1 MHYYFGISLTLN
13 FSQIRDLLSQKP
25 DSARH
30 RSVLVLAG
38 DADWQKESLTKI
50 LRDHENDSLWLGDDP
65 MPGIP
70 TVPVKQAHS
79 WLGREKQV
87 VIFDA
92 NSFFNTDAFAAISGI
107 VVGGGVF
114 ILLMPA
120 VEQWD
125 NVYLSFFG
133 QRLIHNLTS
142 TPELILVKQTD
153 TSINFSAEKIATANQ
168 KCIEPFLTSE
178 QQFVVEAIES
188 EVRHKSYNPI
198 VINSDRGRGKS
209 AAIGIAAARLLEIG
223 VKTIAITAPRLFA
236 AEIIFK
242 HIAILLPQ
250 ADLAQGKVI
259 YKKRSVQFYSP
270 DQLVAEDIKAE
281 MLFVDEA
288 AAIPVPLLTSLLN
301 KYPFCVF
308 ATTVHGYEGTGR
320 GFAVRFYK
328 VLNEQKPGWK
338 KCLMKTPVRW
348 AENDPL
354 EKWMFRLLCLDAEV
368 ASADEIGI
376 IDHSQLEF
384 TVLNRLQISKDES
397 LLKEVFA
404 LLVLAHYRTQ
414 PSDLQRMLDDAQI
427 TLYIVKHNG
436 HVVSVA
442 LVNHEGDFSHSLSKQ
457 VYRGERRP
465 QGHLLAQAL
474 TYHCGVEDA
483 ATLHYARIMRIAVHP
498 ECQQQGIG
506 TKLLEFIIK
515 HEKQS
520 ACDAVGTSFG
530 MTPALLNFWGK
541 SGLEVVRIGFRKEQT
556 SGEHAAIMIIAL
568 SAKGDKV
575 KREAQERF
583 SGQLS
588 FWFEDVLK
596 DLPLEI
602 KQRFPSGQ
610 VKPVMLKELDKKD
623 LNAFILYS
631 RNYELSIAALN
642 KLVLLKQAEIADEK
656 FPDHFRKVLNL
667 KVIEKTGWKDIVTKL
682 NLNGQ
687 NEARE
692 LFSQAINYLYNLK

>member
-1 MHYYFGISLTLN
+1 LTPN
-13 FSQIRDLLSQKP
+13 FSQIRDILSRKP

-30 RSVLVLAG
+30 RSILVLAG
-38 DADWQKESLTKI
+38 ESHWQKGCLENI
-50 LRDHENDSLWLGDDP
+50 LKDHENDSLWLGDDP
-65 MPGIP
+65 LPSIP
-70 TVPVKQAHS
+70 AIAVKQAHS

-92 NSFFNTDAFAAISGI
+92 NSYFNADAFAAISGI

-120 VEQWD
+120 IEQWD

-133 QRLIHNLTS
+133 QRLVHSLTS
-142 TPELILVKQTD
+142 TPEIVIVKQTD
-153 TSINFSAEKIATANQ
+153 TAISFNVPDKTAAASNQ
-168 KCIEPFLTSE
+168 CAEPFLTPE

-188 EVRHKSYNPI
+188 EVRHKSFNPL

-209 AAIGIAAARLLEIG
+209 AAIGIAAARLVESGI
-223 VKTIAITAPRLFA
+223 KTIAITAPRLLA
-236 AEIIFK
+236 AEVIFK
-242 HIAILLPQ
+242 HIQLLLPQ
-250 ADLAQGKVI
+250 AEVSNGKI
-259 YKKRSVQFYSP
+259 KYKNRTVQFYPP
-270 DQLVAEDIKAE
+270 DQLIAEDIKAE

-288 AAIPVPLLTSLLN
+288 AAIPVPLLTTLLN
-301 KYPFCVF
+301 KYSFCVF
-308 ATTVHGYEGTGR
+308 STTVHGYEGTGR
-320 GFAVRFYK
+320 GFAVRFHK
-328 VLNEQKPGWK
+328 VLNKQKAGWK

-368 ASADEIGI
+368 VSADEIGVV
-376 IDHSQLEF
+376 DHSQLEF

-414 PSDLQRMLDDAQI
+414 PSDLQRMLDDVQI
-427 TLYIVKHNG
+427 SIYTVRHKQ
-436 HVVSVA
+436 HVIAVA

-483 ATLHYARIMRIAVHP
+483 ATLNYARVMRIAVHP
-498 ECQQQGIG
+498 EYQQQGIG
-506 TKLLEFIIK
+506 SKLLEFIIK

-530 MTPALLNFWGK
+530 MTPALLNFWNK
-541 SGLEVVRIGFRKEQT
+541 SGFEVVRIGFRKEQT

-568 SAKGDKV
+568 SEKGEKV

-583 SGQLS
+583 NGQLS
-588 FWFEDVLK
+588 FWFDDVLK
-596 DLPLEI
+596 DLPVEI
-602 KQRFPSGQ
+602 KQRFPSEQ
-610 VKPVMLKELDKKD
+610 VKPVILKELDKKD

-656 FPDHFRKVLNL
+656 FPDHYRKVLNL
-667 KVIEKTGWKDIVTKL
+667 KIIDKADWKAIVTRL
-682 NLNGQ
+682 SLSGQ
-687 NEARE
+687 AEARE

>member
-1 MHYYFGISLTLN
+1 LTLN
-13 FSQIRDLLSQKP
+13 FSQIRDILSQKP

-30 RSVLVLAG
+30 RNILVLAG
-38 DADWQKESLTKI
+38 ESHWQKDCLENI
-50 LRDHENDSLWLGDDP
+50 LKEHENDSLWLGDEPLPD
-65 MPGIP
+65 IP
-70 TVPVKQAHS
+70 AVAVKQAQS

-92 NSFFNTDAFAAISGI
+92 NSFFNADAFAAISGI
-107 VVGGGVF
+107 VMGGGVF

-120 VEQWD
+120 VERWD

-133 QRLIHNLTS
+133 QRLVHSLTS
-142 TPELILVKQTD
+142 TPELVIVKQTD
-153 TSINFSAEKIATANQ
+153 TEISISPAAKIPIASNQ
-168 KCIEPFLTSE
+168 CIDPFLTSE

-188 EVRHKSYNPI
+188 EVKHKSFNPV

-209 AAIGIAAARLLEIG
+209 AAIGIAAARLIESG
-223 VKTIAITAPRLFA
+223 VKTIAITAPRLLA
-236 AEIIFK
+236 AEVIFK
-242 HIAILLPQ
+242 HIALLLPQ
-250 ADLAQGKVI
+250 AKVSNGKI
-259 YKKRSVQFYSP
+259 KYKNRTVQFYAP
-270 DQLVAEDIKAE
+270 DQLIAEDIKAE

-288 AAIPVPLLTSLLN
+288 AAIPVPLLTTLLN
-301 KYPFCVF
+301 KYSFCVF
-308 ATTVHGYEGTGR
+308 STTVHGYEGTGR
-320 GFAVRFYK
+320 GFAVRFHK
-328 VLNEQKPGWK
+328 VLNEQNTGWK

-354 EKWMFRLLCLDAEV
+354 ENWMFSLLCLDAEIV
-368 ASADEIGI
+368 PADEIGI
-376 IDHSQLEF
+376 IDTEQLEF
-384 TVLNRLQISKDES
+384 TVLNRLQISKDEN

-427 TLYIVKHNG
+427 SIYIVRHKN
-436 HVVSVA
+436 HVIAVA
-442 LVNHEGDFSHSLSKQ
+442 LVNREGNFSHSLSKQ

-483 ATLHYARIMRIAVHP
+483 ATLNYARVMRIAVHP
-498 ECQQQGIG
+498 ECQQQGVG

-520 ACDAVGTSFG
+520 ACDVVGTSFG

-541 SGLEVVRIGFRKEQT
+541 PGLDVVRIGFRKEQT

-568 SAKGDKV
+568 SAKGEKV
-575 KREAQERF
+575 KHEAQERF

-588 FWFEDVLK
+588 FWFDDVLK
-596 DLPLEI
+596 DLPADI
-602 KQRFPSGQ
+602 KQRFPSEL

-642 KLVLLKQAEIADEK
+642 KLVMLKQAEIADEK
-656 FPDHFRKVLNL
+656 FPDHYRKVLNL
-667 KVIEKTGWKDIVTKL
+667 KVIDKTDWKMIVNKL
-682 NLNGQ
+682 SLSGQ
-687 NEARE
+687 AEARE

>member
-1 MHYYFGISLTLN
+1 MTLN
-13 FSQIRDLLSQKP
+13 FSQIRDILSQKP

-30 RSVLVLAG
+30 RNILVLAG
-38 DADWQKESLTKI
+38 ESHWQKDCLENI
-50 LRDHENDSLWLGDDP
+50 LKEHENDSLWLGDEPLPD
-65 MPGIP
+65 IP
-70 TVPVKQAHS
+70 AVAVKQAQS

-92 NSFFNTDAFAAISGI
+92 NSFFNADAFAAISGI
-107 VVGGGVF
+107 VMGGGVF

-133 QRLIHNLTS
+133 QRLVHSLTS
-142 TPELILVKQTD
+142 TPELVIVKQTD
-153 TSINFSAEKIATANQ
+153 TEISISPAAKIPIASNQ
-168 KCIEPFLTSE
+168 CIDPFLTSE

-188 EVRHKSYNPI
+188 EVKHKSFNPV

-209 AAIGIAAARLLEIG
+209 AAIGIAAARLIESG
-223 VKTIAITAPRLFA
+223 VKTIAITAPRLLA
-236 AEIIFK
+236 AEVIFK
-242 HIAILLPQ
+242 HIALLLPQ
-250 ADLAQGKVI
+250 AKVSNGKI
-259 YKKRSVQFYSP
+259 KYKNRTVQFYAP
-270 DQLVAEDIKAE
+270 DQLIAEDIKAE

-288 AAIPVPLLTSLLN
+288 AAIPVPLLTTLLN
-301 KYPFCVF
+301 KYSFCVF
-308 ATTVHGYEGTGR
+308 STTVHGYEGTGR
-320 GFAVRFYK
+320 GFAVRFHK
-328 VLNEQKPGWK
+328 VLNEQNAGWK

-354 EKWMFRLLCLDAEV
+354 ENWMFSLLCLDAEIV
-368 ASADEIGI
+368 PADEIGI
-376 IDHSQLEF
+376 IDTEQLEF
-384 TVLNRLQISKDES
+384 TVLNRLQISKDEN

-427 TLYIVKHNG
+427 SIYIVRHKN
-436 HVVSVA
+436 HVIAVA
-442 LVNHEGDFSHSLSKQ
+442 LVNREGNFSHSLSKQ

-483 ATLHYARIMRIAVHP
+483 ATLNYARVMRIAVHP
-498 ECQQQGIG
+498 ECQQQGVG

-520 ACDAVGTSFG
+520 ACDVVGTSFG

-541 SGLEVVRIGFRKEQT
+541 PGLDVVRIGFRKEQT

-568 SAKGDKV
+568 SAKGEKV
-575 KREAQERF
+575 KHEAQERF

-588 FWFEDVLK
+588 FWFDDVLK
-596 DLPLEI
+596 DLPADI
-602 KQRFPSGQ
+602 KQRFPSEL

-642 KLVLLKQAEIADEK
+642 KLVMLKQAEIADEK
-656 FPDHFRKVLNL
+656 FPDHYRKVLNL
-667 KVIEKTGWKDIVTKL
+667 KVIDKTDWKMIVNKL
-682 NLNGQ
+682 SLSGQ
-687 NEARE
+687 AEARE